1 MSNADK
7 TRVKLPYKIDV
18 EDCGRDII
26 QKIQNELEEGPRKAH
41 FLHIFELSVV
51 AFAESIEI
59 PDEISEV
66 GAKRLMEIETTHPAF
81 YNWLAYYLTLQNPN
95 KISFILDMYAGEKYG
110 PTQNFNNAVEFILVN
125 CLAHVPFQ
133 HQAQD
138 DAVVRWVREKNY
150 PTQESTSTEYKA
162 QTIEVEAVDA
172 EIIDETA
179 TEKPKKKTS
188 KKKSSTPLFQDE
200 ESIPSIGISKKW
212 QDYMCFYLINYLNN
226 ETLDKNKLIEVTKG
240 RHLNPDHRIF
250 LKMQANYLCYAIKKM
265 LEKGYLI
272 TSKKY
277 EIAKWICT
285 NFYFNKKGSK
295 NTITESY
302 CLSLLTSKRD
312 EPVYKDKIDTDIN
325 NLLKSM
331 EYPEQKKDQKISSS

>member
-7 TRVKLPYKIDV
+7 TRVKRPYKIDV

-51 AFAESIEI
+51 AFAESIDI

-66 GAKRLMEIETTHPAF
+66 EAKRLMEIETTHPAF

-95 KISFILDMYAGEKYG
+95 KISFILDMYASEKYG

-125 CLAHVPFQ
+125 CLAHVPFE
-133 HQAQD
+133 HNAQD

-150 PTQESTSTEYKA
+150 PTQESTSTETKA
-162 QTIEVEAVDA
+162 QTVEAVDA
-172 EIIDETA
+172 DIIEEPS

-331 EYPEQKKDQKISSS
+331 EYTEQKKDHKISSS

>member
-18 EDCGRDII
+18 EDCGRAII
-26 QKIQNELEEGPRKAH
+26 QKIQNELEEGARKDH
-41 FLHIFELSVV
+41 LLNMFELSVV

-66 GAKRLMEIETTHPAF
+66 EAKRLMEIETTHPAF

-110 PTQNFNNAVEFILVN
+110 STQNFNNAVEFILVN
-125 CLAHVPFQ
+125 CLAHVPFE

-150 PTQESTSTEYKA
+150 PTQESTSTETKV
-162 QTIEVEAVDA
+162 QTVEAVDA
-172 EIIDETA
+172 DIIEEPS

-200 ESIPSIGISKKW
+200 ESIPSIGISKHW
-212 QDYMCFYLINYLNN
+212 RGSMCYHFINYLDNDA
-226 ETLDKNKLIEVTKG
+226 LDRKTFIEVMKG
-240 RHLNPDHRIF
+240 RHLNPEHRI
-250 LKMQANYLCYAIKKM
+250 LLNMQANLFCNAIKDM
-265 LEKGYLI
+265 RAPGSRI
-272 TSKKY
+272 TSKKTK
-277 EIAKWICT
+277 IAKWIHT
-285 NFYFNKKGSK
+285 NFNFNVKGGKKPAA
-295 NTITESY
+295 ESY
-302 CLSLLTSKRD
+302 CLALLRSSKD
-312 EPVYKDKIDTDIN
+312 EPFYKDKIKIDLNIFH
-325 NLLKSM
+325 
-331 EYPEQKKDQKISSS
+331 PEMVYEEK

>member
-51 AFAESIEI
+51 AFAESIDI
-59 PDEISEV
+59 PDDISEV
-66 GAKRLMEIETTHPAF
+66 EAKRLMEIETTHPAF

-138 DAVVRWVREKNY
+138 VAVVRWVREKNY
-150 PTQESTSTEYKA
+150 PTQESTSTETKA
-162 QTIEVEAVDA
+162 QTVEAVDA
-172 EIIDETA
+172 DIIEEPS
-179 TEKPKKKTS
+179 TEKPKKKKS

-250 LKMQANYLCYAIKKM
+250 LKIQANYLCYAIKKM